1 MNEKELTIHY
11 SVGGICEDAIL
22 KFETKDGEW
31 IACTGTDLKKE
42 PIGSFETELK
52 QSQLLTYLAGVNDT
66 HENYLPRMQTSGACE
81 RVEDYLVI
89 HPEGVMYGPYIT
101 LPPMHYKLQIEVS
114 YEGENR
120 PVIAITKDG
129 GNVRVAEAQL
139 SNGKNYLS
147 FTLDSRSENV
157 EFVLSNGTGADVVV
171 KNIEVK

>member
-101 LPPMHYKLQIEVS
+101 LPTMHYKLQIEVS
-114 YEGENR
+114 YEGENQYGDCHHKR
-120 PVIAITKDG
+120 WRQCKSDG
-129 GNVRVAEAQL
+129 SAAF
-139 SNGKNYLS
+139 NGKNFLN
-147 FTLDSRSENV
+147 FTLDSRAENI